1 MGSSA
6 GKAAFTEEELD
17 VYEACTCLSAA
28 EILEL
33 FSKYQKL
40 GGSRPESTSNESHYK
55 AQNDG
60 IPKASEEDMEAA
72 GTVPGAVQKV
82 SMAKIIGQ
90 PEFAYNPFAEGLC
103 RIFSSVRLPARGPV
117 GTSDADPRLQMIR
130 SFARAA
136 AGGSLGRHVR

>member
-1 MGSSA
+1 MGAQS

-33 FSKYQKL
+33 FAKYQKL

-55 AQNDG
+55 AQNEG
-60 IPKASEEDMEAA
+60 IPKKSEEDMEAA
-72 GTVPGAVQKV
+72 GRIQEAVQKV

-103 RIFSSVRLPARGPV
+103 RIFSSVRRRQP
-117 GTSDADPRLQMIR
+117 Q
-130 SFARAA
+130 
-136 AGGSLGRHVR
+136 